1 MRWSDWKNSYT
12 EIVKELELDF
22 KADRKASDWLEE
34 YFSFHQAQKKSLI
47 NQKLRRIFQ
56 NPVIIAGAGPSLEKD
71 LIYLMES
78 SLNLKSS
85 LIAINGATT
94 LFKEKNI
101 IPTAVI
107 SDLDGDLSA
116 IKWAIKSGSLTLIH
130 AHGDNLNI
138 VANFLNEFHDII
150 LKSDVWG
157 TTQCKPKNILF
168 NFGGF
173 TDGDRAI
180 FIGFHFQS
188 PVIGLIGFDFGR
200 EIGYYSNFNSP
211 KIKNK
216 RFKMKKFKIA
226 LNLISKFYSSHT
238 GHRYNL
244 SSTGEEII
252 GFPKVSFS
260 VFFDQLAEYYR

>member
-1 MRWSDWKNSYT
+1 MRWSDWKNPYA
-12 EIVKELELDF
+12 EIVKELKLDF

-34 YFSFHQAQKKSLI
+34 YFSNSPAHKKFLI
-47 NQKLRRIFQ
+47 QQKLRVIFQ
-56 NPVIIAGAGPSLEKD
+56 NPVIIAGAGPSLEND
-71 LIYLMES
+71 LLILMES
-78 SLNLKSS
+78 SLNLKLSF
-85 LIAINGATT
+85 IAINGATT

-101 IPTAVI
+101 IPAAVV

-116 IKWAIKSGSLTLIH
+116 IEWAIENGSLTLIH
-130 AHGDNLNI
+130 AHGDNLNQ
-138 VANFLNEFHDII
+138 VSHFLNNFHDII

-157 TTQCKPKNILF
+157 TTQCKSKNILL

-188 PVIGLIGFDFGR
+188 PLIGLIGFDFGS
-200 EIGYYSNFNSP
+200 EIGHYSHFSSP
-211 KIKNK
+211 IIKNN
-216 RFKMKKFKIA
+216 RFKIKKFKIA

-244 SSTGEEII
+244 SSKGEEII

-260 VFFDQLAEYYR
+260 VFLNQLAEYYR